1 MEICG
6 ETWDIA
12 LHPVKIVGHAS
23 SIEYTSSPTTT
34 CHQREEIDTGR
45 CFDEVSDVSIA
56 VNPAGTRLVHN
67 MRTATARVRKS
78 RGNQFAKV
86 AAKVI
91 DVAGGIAGMNVDAV
105 AVGPFS
111 HGHGIFG
118 RGSFEWQ
125 GG

>member
-1 MEICG
+1 M
-6 ETWDIA
+6 A
-12 LHPVKIVGHAS
+12 M
-23 SIEYTSSPTTT
+23 
-34 CHQREEIDTGR
+34 
-45 CFDEVSDVSIA
+45 
-56 VNPAGTRLVHN
+56 NPAGTRTPIRLVGN
-67 MRTATARVRKS
+67 SRIAIAKVRKS
-78 RGNQFAKV
+78 RGNQIAKV

-105 AVGPFS
+105 AVCPFS